1 METASIISQIFKS
14 RQILLTFMENQG
26 YNTQEYSNFSSSEVN
41 AMYQSSQL
49 DMLME
54 KTDPNTGKILKIYIR
69 YYLKTIRPANIGDI
83 VDDLYSLEGTLTE
96 KDTLMIITTNLIN
109 DTITQLLKH
118 MYEKDKKFV
127 IIQSIKTLQ
136 FNILENILVPPHSIL
151 TDEEAEGIKTKYN
164 ITHLSQFPEISRFDP
179 VAQIIGL
186 RPGQI
191 CKIIR
196 PSKTAI
202 EGVNYRICIN
212 N

>member
-1 METASIISQIFKS
+1 MENASIISQIFKS

-54 KTDPNTGKILKIYIR
+54 KTDPNNGKILKIYIR

-83 VDDLYSLEGTLTE
+83 VDDLYSLEETLAD
-96 KDTLMIITTNLIN
+96 KDTLMIITSNMIN
-109 DTITQLLKH
+109 DTVTQLLKH
-118 MYEKDKKFV
+118 MYEKDNKFI

-136 FNILENILVPPHSIL
+136 FNILENSLVPPHSIL
-151 TDEEAEGIKTKYN
+151 TDEEAEAVKTKYN
-164 ITHLSQFPEISRFDP
+164 ITHPSQFPEISRFDP